1 MDDLPRLITQLIQK
15 QRRIHSIVLRLHEST
30 YPSRTPLRLAQTIDR
45 LSESLGK
52 ELVKSYL
59 AGPASPDDFRDE
71 ISLAMRLLEE
81 LTSHLRF
88 VSRAAT
94 RLTPWSLIRP
104 VERIGER
111 LHASSRFI
119 IRPQWQY
126 NYSLLE
132 LVSVYK
138 NAFSKVIPAA
148 DLESALNPEREPVI
162 DRLYVMGFAYLE
174 RSNVLLHALL
184 GHELGHPIEKEYF
197 NNESPKD
204 YLSDLVAAVLKELKM
219 PTDIQSW
226 SLAQGAEF
234 KRMLDRVREFRKRA
248 IAELVCDL
256 VSVTLFGPAAV
267 FAMEE
272 YSLSRD
278 LDSTERGSS
287 SRHYPPLRYRLRVM
301 RGQISDDWLNRFL
314 KEGEFNPNICKVLTQ
329 KFQELDG
336 IVAKQ
341 DDIKKIESD
350 AELRIA
356 YESVNGTLK
365 AISSFVTERLESRA
379 YRMDLLIGHV
389 NTHLLACLEN
399 WIPPDVYFD
408 QSGNPFVASI
418 FAILNVGWIRWL
430 SNYSIVQSN
439 STENKTNKYFSEVDA
454 LNRLVLKAIE
464 YVDLRDLWRTTDKL

>member
-52 ELVKSYL
+52 ELLKSYL
-59 AGPASPDDFRDE
+59 TGPTSPDDFRDE

-94 RLTPWSLIRP
+94 RKTPWSLIRP
-104 VERIGER
+104 VERIGGQ
-111 LHASSRFI
+111 LHARSGFI

-132 LVSVYK
+132 LVSIYR
-138 NAFSKVIPAA
+138 NAFSKVIPAS
-148 DLESALNPEREPVI
+148 DLESALNPEGEPVI

-197 NNESPKD
+197 NNEPAKS
-204 YLSDLVAAVLKELKM
+204 YISNLIAAVLKELKM
-219 PTDIQSW
+219 PPDIQKW
-226 SLAQGAEF
+226 SLAQGADF

-278 LDSTERGSS
+278 LDSTERG
-287 SRHYPPLRYRLRVM
+287 RHYPPLRYRLRVM
-301 RGQISDDWLNRFL
+301 RGQISDGWLDSFL
-314 KEGEFNPNICKVLTQ
+314 KKGEFQPNICKLLIQ

-350 AELRIA
+350 PELRIA

-365 AISSFVTERLESRA
+365 TISSFVTERLESRA
-379 YRMDLLIGHV
+379 YRMDSLIGHV

-408 QSGNPFVASI
+408 QSGNPVIANV

-430 SNYSIVQSN
+430 STYSVVHAN
-439 STENKTNKYFSEVDA
+439 GTENETNKYFREVDA

-464 YVDLRDLWRTTDKL
+464 YVDLRELWKTEKL